1 MKKSRPDDSQNKHPR
16 ILIMDDEV
24 NVQKILE
31 KMLDKFNYTTVL
43 TSDGEAAIR
52 TYQIALAKN
61 ASFDLIILDLT
72 VPGGMGGKEAAEQ
85 ILKLDPN
92 AKIIFSTGNAN
103 DPMMSDY
110 KKIGIFD
117 ILPKPFRLENLIE
130 KVKLATR
137 L

>member
-1 MKKSRPDDSQNKHPR
+1 
-16 ILIMDDEV
+16 
-24 NVQKILE
+24 ILE
-31 KMLDKFNYTTVL
+31 KMLDKFNYTAVL

-61 ASFDLIILDLT
+61 ASFDLTILDLT

-92 AKIIFSTGNAN
+92 AKIIFSTGNTN
-103 DPMMSDY
+103 DPMMSEY

-130 KVKLATR
+130 KVRQATH